1 MKAKLFITLL
11 SLSLLFPVFSSAQLI
26 TTSQTT
32 TTTKKIEK
40 VKKPRTILPPVARGF
55 EHSVEFTNKFF
66 DDPYYS
72 GGLDYILGYRFSNYF
87 FLGAGLGLNFHDEY
101 GDHKYRDGGYKY
113 SYDIPVG
120 IPLYLHARIYFTKTR
135 CQPFLSLSTGVYF
148 CSPCSYFINPMVG
161 VNYRITSTVGMYLTV
176 GYSGNTK
183 RRAYYYSS
191 NWNNNL
197 EISLGCTFSSSDVK
211 KVINEAKNLI
221 SQ

>member
-55 EHSVEFTNKFF
+55 EHSVEFTNKFLVN
-66 DDPYYS
+66 PYYS
-72 GGLDYILGYRFSNYF
+72 VGLDYILGYRFSNYF
-87 FLGAGLGLNFHDEY
+87 FLGAGLGLNFHAV
-101 GDHKYRDGGYKY
+101 DGFYKY
-113 SYDIPVG
+113 CYDIPVG
-120 IPLYLHARIYFTKTR
+120 IPLYLHARFYFTKTR
-135 CQPFLSLSTGVYF
+135 CQPFLSLSTGAYF

-176 GYSGNTK
+176 GYSGNTI
-183 RRAYYYSS
+183 RVYHSS
-191 NWNNNL
+191 NWNNSL